1 MEPYRDDVTT
11 SGTAVPAYPGVRV
24 DVPMPADHPSVG
36 TTHGGLTLMR
46 LSVRTGA
53 VATALA
59 ATLLLAGCAADDETD
74 TATPEA
80 TESAA
85 AEDAADA
92 EETAPTGPAEVPDV
106 TNLILET
113 AQGNLVRAGLEAETV
128 DETGAPV
135 SVDDATGYTVTAQEP
150 SEGTLEPGE
159 TVTLTVA
166 PRG

>member
-1 MEPYRDDVTT
+1 
-11 SGTAVPAYPGVRV
+11 
-24 DVPMPADHPSVG
+24 
-36 TTHGGLTLMR
+36 MR

-53 VATALA
+53 AAAALA
-59 ATLLLAGCAADDETD
+59 ATLLVAGCSADADSD
-74 TATPEA
+74 DATPEA

-85 AEDAADA
+85 AEESAAPA
-92 EETAPTGPAEVPDV
+92 ETEETGPVDVPDV

-113 AQGNLVRAGLEAETV
+113 AQGNLLRAGLEAEVV
-128 DETGAPV
+128 DESGAPV
-135 SVDDATGYTVTAQEP
+135 TVDDATTYTVSAQDP